1 MIRHIVLWK
10 LKADDA
16 AAKAEAVA
24 AIAGALEPLVGVIDG
39 LESLRISANVAF
51 PDTNW
56 DVALVADYPTVADL
70 EAYQVHPEHVKAA
83 AVVRE
88 HTAQRATVDFEV

>member
-24 AIAGALEPLVGVIDG
+24 AIAAALEPLVGVIDG
-39 LESLRISANVAF
+39 LESLTISANVAF

>member
-16 AAKAEAVA
+16 AGKAEAVA

-39 LESLRISANVAF
+39 LESLTISANVAF
-51 PDTNW
+51 LDTNW

>member
-10 LKADDA
+10 LTAEDA
-16 AAKAEAVA
+16 AGKAASVE

-39 LESLRISANVAF
+39 LLSLKISANVAF
-51 PDTNW
+51 LDTNW

-70 EAYQVHPEHVKAA
+70 EAYQVHPAHQAA
-83 AVVRE
+83 AVVVRQ